1 MKSSGYITSPIT
13 AAMALLLLTISSCQ
27 KLGESGGSDGD
38 NESVSYP
45 VSRLITD
52 ANGRELQVEI
62 LGRSDDQI
70 TIVRQSD
77 SSRFDL
83 PILKLSAA
91 DQSFVK
97 RLPLKSA
104 PKVASANST
113 VNSTTP
119 RYIQVRI
126 EDIAQMKRDIEFKK
140 AEIKS
145 KTLNPIL
152 TSTRRTQIN
161 DLENEIKRITL
172 DIETYKRNNKL

>member
-1 MKSSGYITSPIT
+1 MKSSRCITSPIT

-83 PILKLSAA
+83 PISKLSAA

-113 VNSTTP
+113 VTSTAP

-126 EDIAQMKRDIEFKK
+126 EDIAQMKRDIDFKK

-145 KTLNPIL
+145 KTLDPIL
-152 TSTRRTQIN
+152 TNTRRTQIN